1 MGFSPKQANSQRRD
15 DVGTY
20 ARRQP
25 GETGTLESSDTSG
38 EAIGTNKI
46 YKASIH
52 WTFVPQGSTPWLST
66 MMTLDTKIADLT
78 VGEFQELLRTA
89 LCPEAAGSEY
99 ATGIAGLAKALGVS
113 YSTAKRLKAS
123 GVLDKAITQTGKV
136 IITDVAL
143 ARQLLTRATHG
154 RHINK

>member
-1 MGFSPKQANSQRRD
+1 
-15 DVGTY
+15 
-20 ARRQP
+20 
-25 GETGTLESSDTSG
+25 
-38 EAIGTNKI
+38 
-46 YKASIH
+46 
-52 WTFVPQGSTPWLST
+52 

-89 LCPEAAGSEY
+89 LCPAANDSEY
-99 ATGIAGLAKALGVS
+99 ATGITGLAKALGVS

-136 IITDVAL
+136 IITDVVL

>member
-1 MGFSPKQANSQRRD
+1 
-15 DVGTY
+15 
-20 ARRQP
+20 
-25 GETGTLESSDTSG
+25 
-38 EAIGTNKI
+38 
-46 YKASIH
+46 
-52 WTFVPQGSTPWLST
+52 

-89 LCPEAAGSEY
+89 LCPAASYSDY
-99 ATGIAGLAKALGVS
+99 ATGIDGLAKALGVS

>member
-1 MGFSPKQANSQRRD
+1 
-15 DVGTY
+15 
-20 ARRQP
+20 
-25 GETGTLESSDTSG
+25 
-38 EAIGTNKI
+38 
-46 YKASIH
+46 
-52 WTFVPQGSTPWLST
+52 

-89 LCPEAAGSEY
+89 LCPAASDGEY
-99 ATGIAGLAKALGVS
+99 ATGISGLAKALGVS

>member
-1 MGFSPKQANSQRRD
+1 M
-15 DVGTY
+15 
-20 ARRQP
+20 
-25 GETGTLESSDTSG
+25 
-38 EAIGTNKI
+38 
-46 YKASIH
+46 
-52 WTFVPQGSTPWLST
+52 PQGSTPWLST
-66 MMTLDTKIADLT
+66 KMTLDTKIADLT

-89 LCPEAAGSEY
+89 LSPEAAGSEY
-99 ATGIAGLAKALGVS
+99 ATGISGLAKALGVS

-123 GVLDKAITQTGKV
+123 GVLDRAITQTGKV

>member
-1 MGFSPKQANSQRRD
+1 M
-15 DVGTY
+15 
-20 ARRQP
+20 
-25 GETGTLESSDTSG
+25 
-38 EAIGTNKI
+38 
-46 YKASIH
+46 
-52 WTFVPQGSTPWLST
+52 PQGSTPWLST

-89 LCPEAAGSEY
+89 LSPETAGGEY

-123 GVLDKAITQTGKV
+123 GVLDKAVTQTGKV

>member
-1 MGFSPKQANSQRRD
+1 
-15 DVGTY
+15 
-20 ARRQP
+20 
-25 GETGTLESSDTSG
+25 
-38 EAIGTNKI
+38 
-46 YKASIH
+46 
-52 WTFVPQGSTPWLST
+52 

-89 LCPEAAGSEY
+89 LSPETAGSEY

-136 IITDVAL
+136 IITDVAF

>member
-1 MGFSPKQANSQRRD
+1 M
-15 DVGTY
+15 
-20 ARRQP
+20 
-25 GETGTLESSDTSG
+25 
-38 EAIGTNKI
+38 
-46 YKASIH
+46 
-52 WTFVPQGSTPWLST
+52 PQGSTPWLST

-89 LCPEAAGSEY
+89 LCPAASDSEY
-99 ATGIAGLAKALGVS
+99 ATGISGLAKALGVS

>member
-1 MGFSPKQANSQRRD
+1 
-15 DVGTY
+15 
-20 ARRQP
+20 
-25 GETGTLESSDTSG
+25 
-38 EAIGTNKI
+38 
-46 YKASIH
+46 
-52 WTFVPQGSTPWLST
+52 

-89 LCPEAAGSEY
+89 LCPAASDSEY
-99 ATGIAGLAKALGVS
+99 ATGISGLAKALGVS

>member
-1 MGFSPKQANSQRRD
+1 
-15 DVGTY
+15 
-20 ARRQP
+20 
-25 GETGTLESSDTSG
+25 
-38 EAIGTNKI
+38 
-46 YKASIH
+46 
-52 WTFVPQGSTPWLST
+52 

-89 LCPEAAGSEY
+89 LCPAASDSEY
-99 ATGIAGLAKALGVS
+99 ATGISGLAKALGVS

-136 IITDVAL
+136 IITDVTL